1 MCMKNTAFYFGL
13 RKLQTVRRAYLLS
26 IPVDWIRN
34 MNLSKGDA
42 LNVEMLEDNSL
53 RITPFK

>member
-1 MCMKNTAFYFGL
+1 MRNTAFEFGL

-34 MNLSKGDA
+34 MNLSKGDV